1 MTPAHC
7 AIKQPQWINLGFSK
21 APVSDQWH
29 LFSFEPRIL
38 IGVIMRLYLCE
49 KPSQGKD
56 IAAVLGAKTRGD
68 GCIKGNGVAV
78 TWGIGHL
85 LETAPPDAYG
95 EHLKNWSLDT
105 LPILPAEWKV
115 LVKPKTASQFKIV
128 KQLLKQATELVIAT
142 DADREGEMIARELIE
157 YCGYRGPIQ
166 RLWLSAL
173 NEASIR
179 QALNTVKQGS
189 ETYPL
194 YLSALAR
201 SRADWLIGMNFSRL
215 FTLLG
220 RQAGYTGVLSVGRV
234 QTPTLRLVVDRDRE
248 ISNFIPKP
256 FWSVEV
262 QLWTAGQ
269 SFVAKWVADE
279 YVVDEEGRCLDQ
291 AAAVAALAAL
301 KNSQA
306 ATTVSVDTKRGKD
319 PAPLPFDLST
329 LQEVCSAKFGMGVQ
343 ETLDVAQSLYETHK
357 ATTYPRTDC
366 GYLPESMFDEVPM
379 VLDALNRTDPSIGKA
394 LQLIDPE
401 QRSRAWNDKKITGP
415 HHGII
420 PTLEP
425 ANLSAMSEKER
436 KVYELIRAHFL
447 AQFLPT
453 HEYDRTVATFEC
465 NAVLLQAVGKRIVVP
480 GWKVLFSA
488 SSEEEAEES
497 GGRSQ
502 ILPVLQ
508 IGTRCDVQDLHLKSL
523 KTEPPKAY
531 TEGTLIKA
539 MKTIAKLV
547 KDPRLAQKL
556 KETTG
561 IGTEATRAGTI
572 QGLID
577 RGSLIKKGS
586 ALRATEAAFS
596 LIDAVP
602 PAVADPG
609 TTAIWEQAL
618 TMIEQGTLTLD
629 DFIARQSNWI
639 TRLVDQYKGTTLSI
653 KVPEGPK
660 CPLCSAKT
668 SQRKGSSGVFWACSR
683 YPECKGT
690 VNIGTG
696 KKKSP
701 GKSAKPRAATV
712 KSS

>member
-1 MTPAHC
+1 
-7 AIKQPQWINLGFSK
+7 
-21 APVSDQWH
+21 
-29 LFSFEPRIL
+29 
-38 IGVIMRLYLCE
+38 MRLYLCE

-68 GCIKGNGVAV
+68 GCLRGPGVAV

-85 LETAPPDAYG
+85 LETAAPDAYG
-95 EHLKNWSLDT
+95 DHLKNWSLDT
-105 LPILPAEWKV
+105 LPILPAQWKV
-115 LVKPKTASQFKIV
+115 IVKPKTASQFKVV
-128 KQLLKQATELVIAT
+128 KQLLKEATELVIAT

-179 QALNTVKQGS
+179 QALSSVKQGA

-220 RQAGYTGVLSVGRV
+220 RQAGYTGVLSVGCV

-248 ISNFIPKP
+248 IANFIPKP
-256 FWSVEV
+256 FWNLDV
-262 QLWTAGQ
+262 QLCAAGH
-269 SFVAKWVADE
+269 SFLAKWVADE
-279 YVVDEEGRCLDQ
+279 SVTDEEGRCLDQ
-291 AAAVAALAAL
+291 SAAAAALNAL
-301 KNSQA
+301 KNSQT
-306 ATTVSVDTKRGKD
+306 ATAISVEIERGRD
-319 PAPLPFDLST
+319 VAPLPFDLST
-329 LQEVCSAKFGMGVQ
+329 LQEVCSAKFGLGVQ
-343 ETLDVAQSLYETHK
+343 ETLDVAQALYETHK

-366 GYLPESMFDEVPM
+366 GYLPESMLDEVPM
-379 VLDALNRTDPSIGKA
+379 VLDAINRTDPTIGKA
-394 LQLIDPE
+394 LLLIDPE

-436 KVYELIRAHFL
+436 RVYELIRAHFL
-447 AQFLPT
+447 AQFLPN
-453 HEYDRTVATFEC
+453 HEYDRTVATFES
-465 NAVLLQAVGKRIVVP
+465 NTVSLQAVGKRIVVS
-480 GWKVLFSA
+480 GWKILFSS
-488 SSEEEAEES
+488 SSEEEGDES
-497 GGRSQ
+497 GCRSQ
-502 ILPVLQ
+502 TLPMLQ
-508 IGTRCDVQDLHLKSL
+508 AGSRCDIQDLQLKAL
-523 KTEPPKAY
+523 KTEPPKPY
-531 TEGTLIKA
+531 TEGTLVKA

-572 QGLID
+572 QSLID
-577 RGSLIKKGS
+577 RGSLIKKGR

-629 DFIARQSNWI
+629 DFISRQSSWI
-639 TRLVDQYKGTTLSI
+639 TRLVDQYKGITLSI
-653 KVPEGPK
+653 KVPEGPR
-660 CPLCSAKT
+660 CPLCNAKT
-668 SQRKGSSGVFWACSR
+668 SHRKGASGVFWACTR

-701 GKSAKPRAATV
+701 GKSAKTRTATT
-712 KSS
+712 KTA